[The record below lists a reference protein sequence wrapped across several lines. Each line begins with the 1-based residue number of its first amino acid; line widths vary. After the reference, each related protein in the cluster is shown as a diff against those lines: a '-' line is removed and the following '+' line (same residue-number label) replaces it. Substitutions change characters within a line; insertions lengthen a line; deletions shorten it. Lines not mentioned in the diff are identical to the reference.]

1 MILWG
6 KRNPNGYG
14 CVTQLKGNRRNPWV
28 IKITVYDEDGKGR
41 QVPIG
46 YEESQEKG
54 NIFLAN
60 YNNNPW
66 DINRDKVTL
75 AVLFKRWSEVKLTKL
90 GEANQKSMKAAYK
103 HCSKYYGMKY
113 RKLRSFHMQD
123 CIDNCGRGYATQW
136 AIKNLFWHLDRFAFE
151 LDIIDK
157 QYSQI
162 TTAPPAPPT
171 SKGRFSEA
179 EIDMLWTMTEEPWV
193 DSVLIYLYTGFRLNE
208 LLGLKTEQIDMK
220 QEIIRGGSKTAAG
233 KDRIVPIHARIKPL
247 IQKRLDEGNE
257 YLLAHNRKKVSSA
270 NYYLIWGEIME
281 KLGIDKTPH
290 ECRHTLRSRL
300 DSAGAN
306 KKCIDLIIGH
316 KSEDIGERTY
326 THKSIQELKD
336 AMAKIS

>member
-1 MILWG
+1 MG

-14 CVTQLKGNRRNPWV
+14 CVTCLKGNRSKPWV
-28 IKITVYDEDGKGR
+28 VKVTVYDEDGKGR

-46 YEESQEKG
+46 YEESEERAK
-54 NIFLAN
+54 ILLAQ

-66 DINRDKVTL
+66 DIEREKVTL
-75 AVLFKRWSEVKLTKL
+75 AVLYKRWSEIKLPKL
-90 GEANQKSMKAAYK
+90 GAANQKSMKAAYR
-103 HCSKYYGMKY
+103 HCSKYYGMTY

-151 LDIIDK
+151 LDIIEK

-171 SKGRFSEA
+171 SKDRFSED
-179 EIDMLWTMTEEPWV
+179 EIKKLWTKAEEPWV

-208 LLGLKTEQIDMK
+208 LLGLKSEQVDMN
-220 QEIIRGGSKTAAG
+220 QQIIRGGSKTAAG

-257 YLLAHNRKKVSSA
+257 YLLAYNGKKVSSA
-270 NYYLIWGEIME
+270 NYYLMWNEIME
-281 KLGIDKTPH
+281 KLGFDKTPH

-316 KSEDIGERTY
+316 KSSDIGERTY
-326 THKSIQELKD
+326 THKTIQELKE